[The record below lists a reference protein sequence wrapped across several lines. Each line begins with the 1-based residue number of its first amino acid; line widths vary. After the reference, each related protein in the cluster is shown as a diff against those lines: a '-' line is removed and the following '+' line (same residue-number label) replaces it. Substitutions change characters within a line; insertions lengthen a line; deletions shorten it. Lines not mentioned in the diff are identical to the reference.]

1 MPQASKQ
8 LIEKKHG
15 RALLDFLG
23 IKCTL
28 ESGKPPDPDLLFRHE
43 GRRFGVEDTRLFAED
58 GSARRT
64 PQARKKLVDEIAGG
78 TQLEYEKRGLPPV
91 EVLLYMR
98 RCNIRT
104 AHIKALADQIV
115 DVVTT
120 NLPDNPGRTIVDN
133 DIGDGRLPV
142 WFDSITITRY
152 PELAQALFS
161 APRSEWI
168 PTINAADLQQTIDGK
183 AERLHGYHNK
193 CDEVWLLMVE
203 EGNDPSDTLEMP
215 DKLWKHSYDFR
226 GFARVFVLRGRNAR
240 IIELVGYS
248 QDNL

>member
-1 MPQASKQ
+1 MPQESQ
-8 LIEKKHG
+8 RDIEKKHG
-15 RALLDFLG
+15 RVLLDFLG
-23 IKCTL
+23 IQCTL
-28 ESGKPPDPDLLFRHE
+28 ESGKPPAPDLLFRHE
-43 GRRFGVEDTRLFAED
+43 GRRIGIEDTRLFAED
-58 GSARRT
+58 GSAQRT
-64 PQARKKLVDEIAGG
+64 PQARKKLVDDIAAA

-98 RCNIRT
+98 RCNIRR
-104 AHIKALADQIV
+104 ANIKALADQIV

-168 PTINAADLQQTIDGK
+168 STIDAADLQQTIDGK

-215 DKLWKHSYDFR
+215 DELWKHSYDFR
-226 GFARVFVLRGRNAR
+226 GFARVFVVRGTNERTR
-240 IIELVGYS
+240 IRELVGY
-248 QDNL
+248 